1 MRNFLS
7 LILLIA
13 VIVVGAY
20 YGSPYYTVWKLEQA
34 AKGGDAHAIANVIDF
49 PAVRANLSPQLSAA
63 LQANM
68 DVEKAKPHSFFDRI
82 GMAIAPLFHARPQ
95 ETLVT
100 PEGVA
105 VMLKTAAPPSY
116 ANPSHRGRAPDAA
129 NPGEPYVISQD
140 YLDNDLDQFHAAIG
154 NKLKPTAEI
163 TLKLLRRGFLTWKVT
178 AIDLGTAPAT
188 TISTSTTTT
197 GSSSST
203 DNTSN

>member
-13 VIVVGAY
+13 VVVVGAY
-20 YGSPYYTVWKLEQA
+20 WGSPYYAVWQLEQA
-34 AKGGDAHAIANVIDF
+34 AKGGDAHAIANFIDF
-49 PAVRANLSPQLSAA
+49 PAVRANLSPQLNAA

-68 DVEKAKPHSFFDRI
+68 EAEKAKPHSFFDRI
-82 GMAIAPLFHARPQ
+82 GMAIAPLFHAKPA

-105 VMLKTAAPPSY
+105 VMLKTASPPSY
-116 ANPSHRGRAPDAA
+116 TNPFHRGRAPDAA

-154 NKLKPTAEI
+154 NKLKPT
-163 TLKLLRRGFLTWKVT
+163 
-178 AIDLGTAPAT
+178 
-188 TISTSTTTT
+188 S
-197 GSSSST
+197 
-203 DNTSN
+203 